1 MYFKEK
7 EDTNIDKEFEINKK
21 SGFSLKN
28 IPSKYFIIGGI
39 IIFAIIAIIVIILLL
54 TGNKNTIEL
63 IGEEKIIITKDSDY
77 IEPGYK
83 AYDKKKNDITNQVQI
98 TSNVDTSK
106 VGEYEILYSING
118 ITEVRYVTV
127 TEGDTYI
134 YLKGKVNMYLEKGEK
149 YIEPGYQ
156 VFDSVDQNLTEK
168 VKVSGTVN
176 TSKVGTYQIIYSVV
190 NSRNITITEKRTIVV
205 VEKGQKPNN

>member
-7 EDTNIDKEFEINKK
+7 EDTNIDKEFEKNKK

-106 VGEYEILYSING
+106 VGEYEILYSVNG

-190 NSRNITITEKRTIVV
+190 NSRNITVTEKRTIVV

>member
-7 EDTNIDKEFEINKK
+7 EDTNIDKEFETNHK
-21 SGFSLKN
+21 SGFNFKK

-39 IIFAIIAIIVIILLL
+39 SIVAIILIIVIIGLL
-54 TGNKNTIEL
+54 TGNKQGIQL
-63 IGEEKIIITKDSDY
+63 IGEEKIIITKNSDY

-83 AYDKKKNDITNQVQI
+83 AYDKKKNDITSQVQI
-98 TSNVDTSK
+98 TSNLDTSK
-106 VGEYEILYSING
+106 IGEYEILYSVNG
-118 ITEVRYVTV
+118 MSVVRYITV
-127 TEGDTYI
+127 MEGDTYI

-156 VFDSVDQNLTEK
+156 VYDSVDQNLTEK

-176 TSKVGTYQIIYSVV
+176 TSKIGTYQLTYTEV
-190 NSRNITITEKRTIVV
+190 NSRNANVSVKRTIVV
-205 VEKGQKPNN
+205 VEKGKKPNN